1 MKGISSDHISIPIDK
16 NDKSSDG
23 LRRWTI
29 KSGSTIDASF
39 VRLRRGMV
47 TLKET
52 GGNTKDAKVTDLND
66 GDRDYIRR
74 KVRDSSKK

>member
-1 MKGISSDHISIPIDK
+1 MKGISSDHISIPIDE

>member
-1 MKGISSDHISIPIDK
+1 M
-16 NDKSSDG
+16 
-23 LRRWTI
+23 
-29 KSGSTIDASF
+29 A
-39 VRLRRGMV
+39 

-52 GGNTKDAKVTDLND
+52 GGNTKDVKVTDLND